1 MKLNYSIIGMRL
13 KQARLD
19 KKITQEKL
27 AEMLDVSVAYISR
40 VECGSTE
47 INMKRLAEICGLL
60 DVSLSYVLEDI
71 SPTSS
76 AYLNTAFTDLL
87 KNCPP
92 EKIDLIYKI
101 AKFIIWLNYLRIL
114 SSPTQ
119 GLYIFFERKESK
131 SQRLHS
137 WPS

>member
-71 SPTSS
+71 SSTSS

-101 AKFIIWLNYLRIL
+101 AKIIVEN
-114 SSPTQ
+114 
-119 GLYIFFERKESK
+119 
-131 SQRLHS
+131 
-137 WPS
+137 

>member
-40 VECGSTE
+40 VE
-47 INMKRLAEICGLL
+47 CGLL

-101 AKFIIWLNYLRIL
+101 AKIIVEN
-114 SSPTQ
+114 
-119 GLYIFFERKESK
+119 
-131 SQRLHS
+131 
-137 WPS
+137 

>member
-71 SPTSS
+71 SSTSS

-101 AKFIIWLNYLRIL
+101 SKIIVEN
-114 SSPTQ
+114 
-119 GLYIFFERKESK
+119 
-131 SQRLHS
+131 
-137 WPS
+137 